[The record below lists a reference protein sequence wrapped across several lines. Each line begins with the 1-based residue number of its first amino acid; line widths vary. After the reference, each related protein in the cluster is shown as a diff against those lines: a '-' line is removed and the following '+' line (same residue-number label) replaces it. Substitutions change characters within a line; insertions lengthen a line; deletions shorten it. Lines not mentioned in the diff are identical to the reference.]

1 MNHAHPHASPSRL
14 RNALSAARAVSVSL
28 ALCAAL
34 TMGGCRAGSSPY
46 APQREID
53 RDTAAAERLTRQAA
67 DLIDTN
73 PDKAEKLLREALTKD
88 LYHGPAHNNLGVLYL
103 SRGELY
109 SAASEFE
116 WSRKLLPGHPDPRIN
131 LALTLERAGRID
143 DALRTYASALEVY
156 PDHIGAMQG
165 LARLQLRHN
174 RRDERTPDL
183 LSAIA
188 LRGETEQW
196 RQWAGGMT
204 YRADSPR

>member
-1 MNHAHPHASPSRL
+1 
-14 RNALSAARAVSVSL
+14 
-28 ALCAAL
+28 
-34 TMGGCRAGSSPY
+34 MGGCRAGSMGSNPY
-46 APQREID
+46 SPQREID

-67 DLIDTN
+67 ELIDTN
-73 PDKAEKLLREALTKD
+73 PDKAERLLREALTKD

-103 SRGELY
+103 ARGELY

-143 DALRTYASALEVY
+143 DALRNYASALEVY

-174 RRDERTPDL
+174 RRDERTPEL
-183 LSAIA
+183 LAAIA

-196 RQWAGGMT
+196 RQWAK
-204 YRADSPR
+204 RSLLAADPVQIGDPG